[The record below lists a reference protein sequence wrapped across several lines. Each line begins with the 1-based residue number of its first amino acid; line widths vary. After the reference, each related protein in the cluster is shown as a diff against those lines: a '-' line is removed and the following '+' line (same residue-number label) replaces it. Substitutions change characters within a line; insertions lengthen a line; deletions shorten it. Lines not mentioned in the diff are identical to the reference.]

1 MSSMTQA
8 AGTTESVRAP
18 GQFTLSY
25 PDTWWTLDLDAQT
38 RDAAIRRKIEAQA
51 PGDDVDRELLDA
63 LIRATRKTAR
73 EAHAQGALQ
82 VAGMIQFTESGAV
95 LSATALVMRVTP
107 PEDSSTDLAELLI
120 PVALKNADNPMGR
133 GTRANRVEMV
143 ELSGVGA
150 VGRATSIE
158 DIDYW
163 GRGTVRTATMHTV
176 VPVPHSRDFLVISC
190 LTPNLS
196 LVDAFFDLFDAISGT
211 LRFLP

>member
-1 MSSMTQA
+1 MTQA
-8 AGTTESVRAP
+8 VDAAQNATAP
-18 GQFTLSY
+18 RQFTLSY
-25 PDTWWTLDLDAQT
+25 PDSWWTLDLDSAT

-51 PGDDVDRELLDA
+51 QGDDVDRDLLDH
-63 LIRATRKTAR
+63 LVRATRKTAR

-82 VAGMIQFTESGAV
+82 VAGMIQFTQSGAV

-143 ELSGVGA
+143 ELAEVGPA
-150 VGRATSIE
+150 GRATSIE

-163 GRGTVRTATMHTV
+163 GRGTVRTAAMHTI
-176 VPVPHSRDFLVISC
+176 VPVPHSRDFLVVSC

-196 LVDAFFDLFDAISGT
+196 LVDALFDLFDAISGT

>member
-1 MSSMTQA
+1 MTQTVDA
-8 AGTTESVRAP
+8 RESTTAP
-18 GQFTLSY
+18 QRFTLSY
-25 PDTWWTLDLDAQT
+25 PKSWWTLDLDSNT

-51 PGDDVDRELLDA
+51 PGEGVDRELLDS
-63 LIRATRKTAR
+63 LVRATRKTAR

-82 VAGMIQFTESGAV
+82 VAGMIQFIDSGAV
-95 LSATALVMRVTP
+95 LSATTLVMRVTP

-120 PVALKNADNPMGR
+120 PVALKNAENPMGR

-143 ELSGVGA
+143 ELPEVGSA
-150 VGRATSIE
+150 GRATSIE

-163 GRGTVRTATMHTV
+163 GRGTVRTAAMHTV
-176 VPVPHSRDFLVISC
+176 VPVPHSRDFLVVSC

-196 LVDAFFDLFDAISGT
+196 LVETFFDLFDAISGT